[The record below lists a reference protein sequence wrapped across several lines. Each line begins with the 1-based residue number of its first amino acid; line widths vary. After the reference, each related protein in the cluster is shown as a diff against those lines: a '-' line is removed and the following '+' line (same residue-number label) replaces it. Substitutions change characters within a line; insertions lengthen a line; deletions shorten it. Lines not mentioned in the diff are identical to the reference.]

1 LSTIPSLSAPFV
13 LRTPAEPLI
22 DFCSAAMTEVGLSSK
37 DARGTAEL
45 LTRTDMRGIYTHGT
59 VSLRRYVQLMRDGG
73 IDTKAVPEITDEGPA
88 WAQIDAHQAVGM
100 VAGRVGMETAI
111 QKASGCGIGMA
122 GVRHSNHFGA
132 ASAYT
137 LMALEHNM
145 LGISMSNT
153 DVVMNIPGGRGA
165 VLGNNP
171 LSYAVPARNQPPIVL
186 DIAMSTV
193 AGGKVVSSRERGEPL
208 PEGWLTD
215 ENGLPT
221 TDPDV
226 FTVSGALT
234 PFGNHKGYGLAL
246 LVESLAGV
254 LAGAAMTLDIL
265 SWAKTSEDECN
276 EGHSFIAIDV
286 GAMMPMA
293 QFYERIDEL
302 IRRMR
307 EAPKAKGETR
317 TYVPG
322 EMEYDSEHIARQEGV
337 PLTQMAVNSL
347 TGLAEDIGLI
357 DQLPI

>member
-1 LSTIPSLSAPFV
+1 MPSTAPSPFV
-13 LRTPAEPLI
+13 TRTPSEPLI
-22 DFCSAAMTEVGLSSK
+22 DFCAKAMTTVGLSETN
-37 DARGTAEL
+37 ACLTAEML
-45 LTRTDMRGIYTHGT
+45 VRTDMRGIYTHGT

-73 IDTKAVPEITDEGPA
+73 IDTKAVPEITGEGPA

-100 VAGRVGMETAI
+100 VAGHAGMQTAI
-111 QKASGCGIGMA
+111 QKAKGCGVGMA

-132 ASAYT
+132 ASAYA
-137 LMALEHNM
+137 LMALEHTM
-145 LGISMSNT
+145 VGISMSNT

-171 LSYAVPARNQPPIVL
+171 LSYAVPARAQPPIVL

-193 AGGKVVSSRERGEPL
+193 AGGKVVSAKERGEPL
-208 PEGWLTD
+208 PEGWLTNED
-215 ENGLPT
+215 GLPT
-221 TDPDV
+221 TDPGV
-226 FTVSGALT
+226 FTVTGALT

-246 LVESLAGV
+246 LVESLAGA

-265 SWAKTSEDECN
+265 SWSKESEKRCD

-286 GAMMPMA
+286 GAMMPMN

-307 EAPKAKGETR
+307 EAPKAKGATR

-322 EMEYDSEHIARQEGV
+322 EMEYDSENTAQEAGV

-347 TGLAEDIGLI
+347 AGLAEDTGLK
-357 DQLPI
+357 DQLPF